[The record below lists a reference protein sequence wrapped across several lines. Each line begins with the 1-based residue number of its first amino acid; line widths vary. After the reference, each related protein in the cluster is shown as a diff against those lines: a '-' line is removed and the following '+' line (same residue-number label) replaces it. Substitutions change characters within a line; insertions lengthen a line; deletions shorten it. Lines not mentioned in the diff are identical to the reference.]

1 MFQINKLRDDHVLD
15 FAAEELK
22 KYLWMM
28 MPECGNTPITT
39 DPNAKDGFR
48 LGLLEDFGLD
58 NEAPDPV
65 RDDVVHVDTDENGGI
80 LAGSNVRSVLFAVYR
95 FLRLNGCRWL
105 FPGIDGEYIPRKA
118 IEPQKY
124 HKLAD
129 HWYRGHTTEGDPS
142 IEQVMD
148 FIDFNTKQEQNYFAP
163 LGVHTYHERWYAHD
177 HNDMNRDPEPVSQSQ
192 YDQWKGLYLAEITKR
207 GLLICDGEHGDC
219 PRSIGILPED
229 RNSYIRGEKFPTE
242 EQISKMAML
251 KGKRGL
257 RKNVFDIGEYNFGDP
272 NNTQLCYSQPEVRTN
287 LVNVIAEFVEANQHL
302 DNVHINFADAN
313 HNYCECE
320 ACGDTRP
327 SDFMIMIANELDEL
341 LTKRGIRT
349 KLVFY
354 LYVDLMFAPQK
365 ERLNNPDR
373 FFIQFAPITRSY
385 TSSITEDSVIPEPGA
400 YVKKNVWDAP
410 KTMEECAAHLLEWQ
424 KSFSN
429 PFYTYEYHFWRA
441 QYRDPGLVKISHRMY
456 EDVLSLK
463 LVNSQG
469 LLEDGSNKSFFPHG
483 FHDHICAETLVNRDL
498 DYDAEYADYLQ
509 HMYGEDWKQVNAYL
523 QGISEAFG
531 EKYMA
536 GEDSIDL
543 KHGPHYNPSRAPYLE
558 QVKELAA
565 AARDLAKTHKVMP
578 TRPQTVAYRLLNR
591 HAEYCERLA
600 EVLIAKCQ
608 GFDKL
613 ALELMRKF
621 NADFGKYEYELERYL
636 DFGLAMRTLEVVA
649 KQMPTIEF

>member
-1 MFQINKLRDDHVLD
+1 MFHIYKMRDDHVLD

-28 MPECGNTPITT
+28 MPECGNTPIAV

-48 LGLLEDFGLD
+48 LGLLEDFGLP
-58 NEAPDPV
+58 NEAKDPV
-65 RDDVVHVDTDENGGI
+65 REDVVHIDTDEKGGI

-105 FPGIDGEYIPRKA
+105 FPGIDGEYIPRKN

-148 FIDFNTKQEQNYFAP
+148 FIDYNTKQEQNYFAP
-163 LGVHTYHERWYAHD
+163 LGVHTYHERYYAH
-177 HNDMNRDPEPVSQSQ
+177 NLNEMNREPEPVPQSQ

-229 RNSYIRGEKFPTE
+229 RSAYIRGEKFPTE
-242 EQISKMAML
+242 EMVSKMAML

-257 RKNVFDIGEYNFGDP
+257 RKNVFDIGKYNFGDP

-327 SDFMIMIANELDEL
+327 ADFMIMVANELDEV
-341 LTKRGIRT
+341 LTKRGIKT

-354 LYVDLMFAPQK
+354 LYVDLMFAPIK

-385 TSSITEDSVIPEPGA
+385 TSSVYEDTIIPPPNP

-410 KTMEECAAHLLEWQ
+410 KTMEGCVALLKEWQ
-424 KSFSN
+424 KDF
-429 PFYTYEYHFWRA
+429 PVQYYTYEYHFWRA
-441 QYRDPGLVKISHRMY
+441 QYRDPGLVDISRRMY
-456 EDVLSLK
+456 EDVLSMK
-463 LVNSQG
+463 LIGCQG
-469 LLEDGSNKSFFPHG
+469 ILEDGSNKSYFPHG
-483 FHDHICAETLVNRDL
+483 FHDHICAETLVDRDL
-498 DYDAEYADYLQ
+498 DYNEQYADYML
-509 HMYGEDWKQVNAYL
+509 HLYGDDWKQVNAYL
-523 QGISEAFG
+523 TGISEAFG

-536 GEDSIDL
+536 GEDSADPA
-543 KHGPHYNPSRAPYLE
+543 KGTHYNPGRVPYLTK
-558 QVKELAA
+558 VKELAA
-565 AARDLAKTHKVMP
+565 MARDLAAKHKVMP

-591 HAEYCERLA
+591 HAQYCQRLA
-600 EVLIAKCQ
+600 EIFLEKCQ
-608 GFDKL
+608 GHDKF
-613 ALELMRKF
+613 ALEMMEKF
-621 NADFGKYEYELERYL
+621 IADYGKYDFELERYF
-636 DFGLAMRTLEVVA
+636 DFGLAMSALKVIV

>member
-1 MFQINKLRDDHVLD
+1 MFQINKMRDDHVLD

-28 MPECGNTPITT
+28 MPECGNTPISLN
-39 DPNAKDGFR
+39 PEAKDGFR
-48 LGLLEDFGLD
+48 LGLLEDFGLP
-58 NEAPDPV
+58 NEAKDPV
-65 RDDVVHVDTDENGGI
+65 REDIVHVDTDENGGI

-219 PRSIGILPED
+219 PRSIGILPEE
-229 RNSYIRGEKFPTE
+229 RSAYIRGEKFPTE

-257 RKNVFDIGEYNFGDP
+257 RKNVFDIGQYNFGDP

-287 LVNVIAEFVEANQHL
+287 LVNVIAEFVEANPHL

-341 LTKRGIRT
+341 LTKRGIQT

-385 TSSITEDSVIPEPGA
+385 TSSITENSVIPEPGA

-410 KTMEECAAHLLEWQ
+410 KSMEECAAHLLEWQ
-424 KSFSN
+424 KNFPN

-441 QYRDPGLVKISHRMY
+441 QYRDPGLVKISRRMY
-456 EDVLSLK
+456 EDVLSLR

-498 DYDAEYADYLQ
+498 DYDAEYEDYLQ
-509 HMYGEDWKQVNAYL
+509 HMYGDDWKKVNAYL
-523 QGISEAFG
+523 KGISEAFG

-536 GEDSIDL
+536 GEESVDP

-558 QVKELAA
+558 KVKELAA
-565 AARDLAKTHKVMP
+565 VARDLAATHKVMP

-608 GFDKL
+608 GYDKV